1 MVKIDPVRGLP
12 LFALQPKLE
21 ISRGGETWRTAFEFS
36 TGCSE
41 TDRKY
46 QSEVDQK
53 WAAWGVGNTGNEVY
67 DEEGNLVTNV
77 SMTGAVEAATDKVR
91 DALMTTA
98 IDDTRIKAALREWR
112 GAASEATCALAAA
125 LGFSGQFSL
134 LSCPVQG
141 PWHVS
146 RTSTLGDARPT
157 AAIGVQGQLRSS
169 VNGSTALH
177 ENHMMFSVMNP
188 HDATATIPP
197 RYQDD
202 SSFGVAWLP
211 GIAIDTIHQGQVTMT
226 PTAIG
231 HVNQCGTETQLNT
244 PTHLGAESCLSAA
257 EVADGIT
264 AGYGAS
270 LDTYGL
276 NSRAIEEGPRGSAFQ
291 QLANNAGAAVVL
303 VNNGIKGAVDS
314 VKSQRNASARGGMQ
328 TGRVG

>member
-1 MVKIDPVRGLP
+1 MVKIDAVSGLP

-21 ISRGGETWRTAFEFS
+21 ISRSGETWRTAFEFS

-41 TDRKY
+41 MDRKY
-46 QSEVDQK
+46 QSEVDQM
-53 WAAWGVGNTGNEVY
+53 WAEWGSGNTGNEVY

-91 DALMTTA
+91 DTLMTTA
-98 IDDTRIKAALREWR
+98 IDDTRIKAALQEWR

-125 LGFSGQFSL
+125 LGPPGQFSL
-134 LSCPVQG
+134 LPCHVQG

-157 AAIGVQGQLRSS
+157 AAIGVQGPLRSS
-169 VNGSTALH
+169 VDGSTAWH

-264 AGYGAS
+264 TGYGAAIDRPA
-270 LDTYGL
+270 LFP
-276 NSRAIEEGPRGSAFQ
+276 RAIGSGHGGSAFQ
-291 QLANNAGAAVVL
+291 QLALNARGAVTL
-303 VNNGIKGAVDS
+303 VNNGIKGAIDS
-314 VKSQRNASARGGMQ
+314 VKSQRNASARGRMQ
-328 TGRVG
+328 TGRMG